1 MRKEINIPDNLK
13 DAVELIRE
21 ALNLSY
27 IDSTYRRNVRPKTK
41 DFDKEYSFSATLCY
55 LVQLGIDKHYK
66 NINLINTSL
75 WINKQNLIKFKELI
89 ETAYQKSLDFNIDSP
104 HRNIRR

>member
-1 MRKEINIPDNLK
+1 MRKQINIPDNLK
-13 DAVELIRE
+13 EAVELIKE

-55 LVQLGIDKHYK
+55 LVQLGIEKHYK
-66 NINLINTSL
+66 NTNHIDPSL
-75 WINKQNLIKFKELI
+75 WINKQNATRFKELI
-89 ETAYQKSLDFNIDSP
+89 ETAYQKSLDFSIDSP
-104 HRNIRR
+104 HRKAIK